1 MVDRTPID
9 SIQTKLDYTTTAGVI
24 YLGQSL
30 AGSLDNEN
38 AWCVRKMELDS
49 NSNVISITY
58 SNGLL
63 AQNVKWSDRATLT
76 YKQEI

>member
-1 MVDRTPID
+1 MADRTPID

-30 AGSLDNEN
+30 AGSLDNAS
-38 AWCVRKMELDS
+38 AWCIQKITLDA
-49 NSNVISITY
+49 NSNVTSITY

-63 AQNVKWSDRATLT
+63 AQNAKWSDRATLT
-76 YKQEI
+76 YK